1 MTSRPLLALIPGE
14 PAGVGPELTVRA
26 LQTALPADVLVLAD
40 RQTLHHAA
48 AALHLPLELREVTA
62 ADPSQWEA
70 ALQWAREQAAR
81 AVICPLVQERETIA
95 GQVDP
100 HNAAAVINALNLG
113 SDLALA
119 GQVQGLVTGPTHK
132 HVLKQAGF
140 DYSGT
145 TEWLA
150 QRAGT
155 SVVMMLAH
163 SRLRVALQTTH
174 LPLRAVADAIT
185 AESMERTLRITHLAL
200 QRGFGIANPRLLI
213 LGLNPHAGEQGD
225 MGDEEL
231 RVFAPVIAKLRAE
244 GMVLSDPLPADT
256 AFLPKK
262 LQQWDAVI
270 AAYHDQGLPVLKY
283 SGFAEA
289 VNITLGL
296 PYPRVAVDHG
306 TALDIAWRGVADLGS
321 FAQAIKQCAQ
331 MAMHRRQ

>member
-26 LQTALPADVLVLAD
+26 LQSPLPADVLVLAD
-40 RQTLHHAA
+40 PLTLQHAA
-48 AALHLPLELREVTA
+48 ESLQLPLEWREVA
-62 ADPSQWEA
+62 AGNPSQWAA
-70 ALQWAREQAAR
+70 ALQWAREQTAR
-81 AVICPLVQERETIA
+81 AVICPIAQARETIA
-95 GQVDP
+95 GQTDS
-100 HNAAAVINALNLG
+100 HNAAAVIDALNLG

-119 GQVQGLVTGPTHK
+119 GHVQGLVTGPTHK

-140 DYSGT
+140 EYSGT

-155 SVVMMLAH
+155 TVVMMLAH

-174 LPLRAVADAIT
+174 LPLRAVANAIT
-185 AESMERTLRITHLAL
+185 PESMERTLRITHQAL
-200 QRGFGIANPRLLI
+200 QRRFGIDNPRLMI

-231 RVFAPVIAKLRAE
+231 RIFAPVISKLRDE

-256 AFLPKK
+256 AFLPEK

-270 AAYHDQGLPVLKY
+270 TAYHDQGLPVLKF

-306 TALDIAWRGVADLGS
+306 TALDIAWKGVADLGS
-321 FAQAIKQCAQ
+321 FAESIRQCAQ
-331 MAMHRRQ
+331 MATHRRQ